1 MFPSGVGELHQAVAV
16 DKRVKGKLDNFGRVC
31 QAEGDPKEKRM
42 EFKILV
48 QMEAV
53 GHHPMVKLLSGQ
65 SDISYNFFF
74 VQRREGILGQ
84 IRINVW
90 KWW

>member
-1 MFPSGVGELHQAVAV
+1 MFPSGVGELRQAVAV

-74 VQRREGILGQ
+74 VQRREGILG
-84 IRINVW
+84 
-90 KWW
+90 